1 MATVVTTFS
10 RRFRSFSRL
19 RVWLSVLSAVLLS
32 VSWSFAQTA
41 GASSCLADEGVFF
54 SCRLKGNDRIV
65 SLCTAPK
72 TAPFGTITYRYGT
85 DTKNELTYTANAENQ
100 NRFLG
105 TVGPAGP
112 KASVRQVWFDLK
124 GIKYIATSCVGGDC
138 VHRGGLIVFQGK
150 HLLTSEPCANESG
163 SHPWFTS
170 GVVHFGSDLDSS
182 HSNTNLI
189 QLQDF
194 DNNVD
199 VLYPSKRVN

>member
-19 RVWLSVLSAVLLS
+19 RVWLAVLSGVLLS
-32 VSWSFAQTA
+32 AAGSFAQTA

-65 SLCTAPK
+65 SLCTASK
-72 TAPFGTITYRYGT
+72 AAPFGTITYRYGSG
-85 DTKNELTYTANAENQ
+85 TKVELTYAASAENH

-105 TVGPAGP
+105 TVSPVSP
-112 KASVRQVWFDLK
+112 KAKVRQIWFEIKD
-124 GIKYIATSCVGGDC
+124 IKYIVTACVGGDC
-138 VHRGGLIVFQGK
+138 PHRAGLIVFQGK
-150 HLLTSEPCANESG
+150 HVLTSEPCANESG
-163 SHPWFTS
+163 DHPWFS
-170 GVVHFGSDLDSS
+170 SNVVHFGSDLDSS

-189 QLQDF
+189 LLQDF